1 MGEAREQILAGI
13 RKALGRSAADG
24 AAAGTAADDRIRAHP
39 RGLVPA
45 RAGGTH
51 AEQVDLFVRMAESVA
66 ATVARVP
73 DADAVPD
80 AVADYLTGLNLPQ
93 QVRAAPDPEL
103 DALPWGRRPMLTVER
118 GRAEAEDQVSLT
130 GALAGVAETGTLV
143 LHSGAERPTTLN
155 FLPDTHIVV
164 LDAGRIVGAY
174 EDAWDRLR
182 ALGALPRTVNWITGP
197 SRTGD
202 IEQKI
207 QLGAHGPRRLHIIL
221 VGNGG

>member
-1 MGEAREQILAGI
+1 MGEARDQILAGI
-13 RKALGRSAADG
+13 RKALGRGETDGTAAVSAAD
-24 AAAGTAADDRIRAHP
+24 ARIAAHP

-45 RAGGTH
+45 RAQLPRE
-51 AEQVDLFVRMAESVA
+51 AQVELFVRMAETVA
-66 ATVARVP
+66 ATVARVS

-80 AVADYLTGLNLPQ
+80 AIADYLTGLNLPQ

-103 DALPWGRRPMLTVER
+103 DALPWGKRPLLTVER
-118 GRAEAEDQVSLT
+118 GRAEAEDQVSVT

-143 LHSGAERPTTLN
+143 LYSGAERPTTLN

-164 LDAGRIVGAY
+164 LAADRIVGPY
-174 EDAWDRLR
+174 EDVWDRLR

-207 QLGAHGPRRLHIIL
+207 QLGAHGPRRLHIVL